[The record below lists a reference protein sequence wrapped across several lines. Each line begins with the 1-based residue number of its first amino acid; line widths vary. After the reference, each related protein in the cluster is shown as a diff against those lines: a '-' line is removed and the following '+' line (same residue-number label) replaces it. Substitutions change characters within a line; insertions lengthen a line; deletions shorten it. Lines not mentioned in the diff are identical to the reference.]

1 MLEFDRQSAFD
12 PASAAEFLAA
22 LPSKPAVLLIEPRAE
37 LPGARPVLLR
47 TADLRRRL
55 TLLLGPRD
63 PASKRIHLGEYAA
76 GIRYRLTGSP
86 FEQALVQWQHARALW
101 PHAYREKLR
110 LRAPALVKLAL
121 ANAYPRAYVTRRI
134 TGRSANNGT
143 HLGVDFPA
151 ANPPRGGLYF
161 GPFASRRAAEAFLV
175 PLLDL
180 FRMRRCQ
187 IRIRRDPQFPGC
199 IYSEMKMCLA
209 PCFAGCTDTE
219 YASEVGRVHAFL
231 LTRGAS
237 LSDELSRE
245 RESASGALDFERA
258 AALHRRLEKVG
269 AVRQALPDIARP
281 IEDLNAVI
289 LQRSAEKNTVAV
301 FALRHGLTSDPFL
314 LQFAELATRPRSAEQ
329 ILREVLQP
337 DPAAAAGIQAY
348 NDGPTRAE
356 SEDHLALLAR
366 WFYAR
371 PRLGEIFF
379 PDAKSDWPFR
389 RILRACARLLAP
401 APAPEHPA

>member
-1 MLEFDRQSAFD
+1 MLELDRQSAFD
-12 PASAAEFLAA
+12 SASAAEFLAA
-22 LPSKPAVLLIEPRAE
+22 LPSKPAVLLIEPRPE
-37 LPGARPVLLR
+37 LPGARPLLLR

-55 TLLLGPRD
+55 TMLLGPRD
-63 PASKRIHLGEYAA
+63 FASKRIHLGEYAA

-134 TGRSANNGT
+134 TGRGANNGT

-161 GPFASRRAAEAFLV
+161 GPFAGRRAAEAFLV

-209 PCFAGCTDTE
+209 PCFAGCTDAE
-219 YASEVGRVHAFL
+219 YACEVARVRAFL
-231 LTRGAS
+231 LTRGMSA
-237 LSDELSRE
+237 SDELSRE

-269 AVRQALPDIARP
+269 AVRQALPEIARP

-301 FALRHGLTSDPFL
+301 FALRRGLTSDPFL

-337 DPAAAAGIQAY
+337 DYGAAANARGST
-348 NDGPTRAE
+348 DGPTAAE

-371 PRLGEIFF
+371 PRHGEIFF

-389 RILRACARLLAP
+389 RILRACSRLLAP
-401 APAPEHPA
+401 PPEAPA

>member
-1 MLEFDRQSAFD
+1 
-12 PASAAEFLAA
+12 
-22 LPSKPAVLLIEPRAE
+22 
-37 LPGARPVLLR
+37 
-47 TADLRRRL
+47 
-55 TLLLGPRD
+55 
-63 PASKRIHLGEYAA
+63 
-76 GIRYRLTGSP
+76 
-86 FEQALVQWQHARALW
+86 
-101 PHAYREKLR
+101 LR

-134 TGRSANNGT
+134 TGRGANNST

-209 PCFAGCTDTE
+209 PCFAGCTDAE
-219 YASEVGRVHAFL
+219 YAREVARVRAFL
-231 LTRGAS
+231 LTRGLS
-237 LSDELSRE
+237 LSDELSHE

-269 AVRQALPDIARP
+269 AVRQALPEIARP

-301 FALRHGLTSDPFL
+301 FALRRGLTSEPFL

-337 DPAAAAGIQAY
+337 DSGTAANARGSH
-348 NDGPTRAE
+348 DGTTAAE

-371 PRLGEIFF
+371 PRHGEIFF

-389 RILRACARLLAP
+389 RILRACSRLLAP
-401 APAPEHPA
+401 LPEAPA

>member
-1 MLEFDRQSAFD
+1 MLELDRHSAFD
-12 PASAAEFLAA
+12 PALAAEFLAA
-22 LPSKPAVLLIEPRAE
+22 LPSRPAVLLIEPRPE
-37 LPGARPVLLR
+37 LPGARPLLLR

-55 TLLLGPRD
+55 TLLLDPRD
-63 PASKRIHLGEYAA
+63 PASKRVHLREYAA

-134 TGRSANNGT
+134 AARNANNGT
-143 HLGVDFPA
+143 HVGADLPA

-161 GPFASRRAAEAFLV
+161 GPFASRRAAEAFLT

-209 PCFAGCTDTE
+209 PCFAGCTDAE
-219 YASEVGRVHAFL
+219 YACEVARVRAFL

-237 LSDELSRE
+237 LYDELSRE
-245 RESASGALDFERA
+245 RESASAVLDFERA
-258 AALHRRLEKVG
+258 AALHRRLEKVV
-269 AVRQALPDIARP
+269 AVRQAMPDVARS
-281 IEDLNAVI
+281 IDDLNAVI
-289 LQRSAEKNTVAV
+289 LQRSAEKSAVAV
-301 FALRHGLTSDPFL
+301 FAVRRGLTSDPFL

-329 ILREVLQP
+329 ILRDILQP
-337 DPAAAAGIQAY
+337 EPAAPASVHGSNFRA
-348 NDGPTRAE
+348 TTAE
-356 SEDHLALLAR
+356 SADHLALLAR

-371 PRLGEIFF
+371 PRQGEIFF

-401 APAPEHPA
+401 PPERPE

>member
-134 TGRSANNGT
+134 MRRSANNGT

>member
-12 PASAAEFLAA
+12 PASAAEFLVA

-134 TGRSANNGT
+134 TGRGANNAP

-187 IRIRRDPQFPGC
+187 IRIRRDPEFPGC

-209 PCFAGCTDTE
+209 PCFAGCTDAE

-258 AALHRRLEKVG
+258 AALHRRLEKVA
-269 AVRQALPDIARP
+269 AVRQALPEIARP
-281 IEDLNAVI
+281 IEELNAAI

-301 FALRHGLTSDPFL
+301 FALRRGLTSDPFL

-329 ILREVLQP
+329 ILREVLQT
-337 DPAAAAGIQAY
+337 DPAAAAGIHAH
-348 NDGPTRAE
+348 NDGSTRAE